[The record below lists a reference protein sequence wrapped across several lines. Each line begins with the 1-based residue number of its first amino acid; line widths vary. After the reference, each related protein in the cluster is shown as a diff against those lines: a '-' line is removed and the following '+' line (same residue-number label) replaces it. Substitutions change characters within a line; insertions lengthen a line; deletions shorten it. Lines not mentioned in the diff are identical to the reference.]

1 LRLKKISQITAR
13 EENLLHSRV
22 ISSYQTPSGQR
33 VEILKQCFPSLRKRP
48 VKRVAFV
55 SGLHGNELE
64 GIYICHLLTKYL
76 KELQK
81 SQPEAFLG
89 EIHIYPSVNP
99 QASDSATRLWPFL
112 SIDFNR
118 LFGIS
123 GGSSPAI
130 KCAEELI
137 SNLKTSAD
145 IVVDFHASNLHL
157 KETPQIRITEGFHKK
172 LIPLAVHCN
181 VNLIWVHPS
190 SAMFKSTLGYNM
202 NQSKIPTL
210 VVESGIALRINQSF
224 SNRILLGMLNLLY
237 QVGVLVTKI
246 PPPTVDNPIIAHPS
260 QVIPIHSKHAGLF
273 IGHTDINKNITKGE
287 IMGEVVDAKNG
298 ETLQKIT
305 ATENGFL
312 FTIRE
317 HPLVYPGA
325 LLGRIAK
332 KIMT

>member
-1 LRLKKISQITAR
+1 MTTRKKNRLQVQAISG
-13 EENLLHSRV
+13 
-22 ISSYQTPSGQR
+22 YQTPSGQR
-33 VEILKQCFPSLRKRP
+33 VEILKQFFPSSRKRP

-64 GIYICHLLTKYL
+64 GIYICYLLTKYL

-89 EIHIYPSVNP
+89 EIHIYPAVNP
-99 QASDSATRLWPFL
+99 QATNSATRLWPFL

-118 LFGIS
+118 QFGIS
-123 GGSSPAI
+123 GGNSPALN
-130 KCAEELI
+130 CAEELKN
-137 SNLKTSAD
+137 NLKASAD

-157 KETPQIRITEGFHKK
+157 KEAPQIRITEGFHKK

-181 VNLIWVHPS
+181 VNLVWVHPS

-202 NQSKIPTL
+202 NQSKVPTL
-210 VVESGIALRINQSF
+210 VIETGIALRINQNF

-237 QVGVLVTKI
+237 QLKVLVTKK
-246 PPPTVDNPIIAHPS
+246 PPPNVDNPIIVHPS
-260 QVIPIHSKHAGLF
+260 QVIPIHSKYAGLF
-273 IGHTDINKNITKGE
+273 IGHTDIKKNITKGE
-287 IMGEVVDAKNG
+287 IIGVVVDAKNG
-298 ETLQKIT
+298 KTLQEIT
-305 ATENGFL
+305 ATEDGFL
-312 FTIRE
+312 FTMRE

-332 KIMT
+332 NIMA

>member
-1 LRLKKISQITAR
+1 MTTRKEDLLQIQTISC
-13 EENLLHSRV
+13 
-22 ISSYQTPSGQR
+22 YQTPSGQR
-33 VEILKQCFPSLRKRP
+33 VEILKQFFPSSRKRP

-89 EIHIYPSVNP
+89 EIHIYPAVNP
-99 QASDSATRLWPFL
+99 QATDSATRLWPFL

-118 LFGIS
+118 QFGIS
-123 GGSSPAI
+123 EGNSPATN
-130 KCAEELI
+130 CAEELI
-137 SNLKTSAD
+137 NNLKASAD

-172 LIPLAVHCN
+172 LIPLAIHCN

-202 NQSKIPTL
+202 NQSKVPTL
-210 VVESGIALRINQSF
+210 VIETGIALRINQNLA
-224 SNRILLGMLNLLY
+224 NRILLGMLNLLY
-237 QVGVLVTKI
+237 QVGVLVTKK

-260 QVIPIHSKHAGLF
+260 QVIPIHTKYAGLF
-273 IGHTDINKNITKGE
+273 IGHTDIKKNITKGE
-287 IMGEVVDAKNG
+287 IIGVVVDAKSG
-298 ETLQKIT
+298 KTLQEIT
-305 ATENGFL
+305 ATEDGFL
-312 FTIRE
+312 FTMRE

-332 KIMT
+332 NIMA